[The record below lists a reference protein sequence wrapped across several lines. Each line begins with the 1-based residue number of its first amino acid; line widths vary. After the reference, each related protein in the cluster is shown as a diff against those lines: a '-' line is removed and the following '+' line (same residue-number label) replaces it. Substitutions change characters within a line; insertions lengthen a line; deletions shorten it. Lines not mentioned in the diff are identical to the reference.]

1 MEMND
6 DLTCSICLSTMKN
19 KTIKTL
25 SCGHKFHY
33 DCILQLVMRKNFFIK
48 CPLCRC

>member
-33 DCILQLVMRKNFFIK
+33 DCILQLVMKKLFYKVSFM
-48 CPLCRC
+48 